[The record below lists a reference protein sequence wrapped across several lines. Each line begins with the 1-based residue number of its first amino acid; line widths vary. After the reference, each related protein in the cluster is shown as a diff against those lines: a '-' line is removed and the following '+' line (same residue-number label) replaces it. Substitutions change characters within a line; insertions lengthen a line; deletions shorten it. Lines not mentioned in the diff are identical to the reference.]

1 MTKELWLGCEDKR
14 DLILQLIQ
22 DIKDLNRENIALKKK
37 IVILNGG
44 LESKREVKN
53 GHS

>member
-22 DIKDLNRENIALKKK
+22 DIKDLKRENIALKKK
-37 IVILNGG
+37 IVILSGG